1 MKKIYLRTPEFTDRE
16 GTYVRVFL
24 PELTSFLVDNKSTG
38 LIDSSTVLKLFNKR
52 IEMRNENE
60 ILTLELPPMPTSVLA
75 WVWTV
80 QPKYRPGDTIKGFT
94 VIRERLNPYIMALR
108 KARASGMIRLI
119 SKESKEVI
127 KAIPLDFSKMVS
139 EFTLETSEYMKT
151 GTFAVETV
159 DQNGK
164 VLGSTEIEIIR
175 FEKKELILH
184 VDVPSWILLGDD
196 AIISVK
202 GQYFHGAPIEKG
214 TVVLEYPD
222 RPAITQSLEGAS
234 SIITLEELNEGLH
247 SFSIKLEDEQ
257 GRSDT
262 VDCQIRVA
270 TQSANLRIILPDKQL
285 FSNLPF
291 SIRARLETPDG
302 LPINN
307 CPIEVNWRHIGKL
320 QTKDL
325 TERSKELFTDIN
337 GYIEFAETLPHAGS
351 YNLEIKSAYN
361 NETISAVKSLSLER
375 LVEGHLFIENK
386 LDKAAFSE
394 GEKVT
399 GKIKIFGHPE
409 TVKKVKYGYL
419 DLISDRIIETRRIDI
434 KNPDEIVYE
443 FEGIV
448 DFYGPICVEF
458 YVSNTIQ
465 KLGLIDSNKLDK
477 AGCFVTKSNALIEL
491 PTPLE
496 VNLQVDAPES
506 SPTGSSI
513 KISVNVDSTLLSE
526 DFWIF
531 GALIDER
538 ILTSHQTSNIST
550 TFLTA
555 PSPLKVIIKESQ
567 RLRPPPPMGGVVR
580 ALGGG
585 LEMAGRPAG
594 MGARRRGVKM
604 AAMSM
609 ADRDMMPE
617 DQRSTGI
624 ATLRNQMLP
633 ELQEITERMD
643 KAPELILR
651 TNFAE
656 SVLLQPI
663 RIENGQGSFEISVP
677 DAVTTFRIVI
687 FGAGT
692 MQFGQTSCSIIVR
705 NPVFTQILNSAEMTL
720 KDQLDVRCIVQNTTD
735 KPISDVKLYLR
746 SLTNLSLAE
755 ESRHKIID
763 KVPAQSASVMPWRM
777 IGSDV
782 GQADIELELTTLN
795 FTEISR
801 LDQPLY
807 IIPPGEPVIQRMQ
820 AYIDASTPFNLTW
833 MLDGDEAFALG
844 VVNCLPAMELAV
856 IEGLESLARYPYGC
870 CEQTSASTMPNIIVY
885 EYLMAADKLDEEMKT
900 KLVNNMEGGL
910 NRYLTVFRGSSGG
923 FGLWNGDNP
932 SVFHTGLALS
942 VIGRMRNYVKG
953 IPNDLFS
960 SALDYLK
967 KHKKDN
973 HWKAEKSLETP
984 FPSTLSDPAITG
996 YLLNSLALGGIKDE
1010 EAMKWMSDNLSDY
1023 QDDPTTLALLLEA
1036 WARIDSHKKDFPDL
1050 GSKVRARLLEMAT
1063 YKDEQVFW
1071 AKGSSLTSELESTA
1085 YVLISLA
1092 IAFPNEASLY
1102 DTFQKGIDY
1111 LMSHRQ
1117 TNGWRSTRDTL
1128 YASMAVA
1135 KVATADKPEFTL
1147 QLYLNDELRA
1157 KETVTAE
1164 TMAWKI
1170 YDLRN
1175 IYLDKLQ
1182 PGQNTV
1188 KITLEGSGKCH
1199 CVCELQKWYFDLKEQ
1214 AKPLPISIERHVSA
1228 TNVKLDDKIT
1238 IDIECDPEELLE
1250 AVLIEQPIPALLEF
1264 PNEALEKLE
1273 KELEHIEINNN
1284 KVALFFS
1291 RLETKTKISLPFKV
1305 AFTGECRVEPLQIY
1319 GMYEPDRRVEVPAI
1333 QIKSE

>member
-38 LIDSSTVLKLFNKR
+38 LIDNSTVLKLFNKR

-60 ILTLELPPMPTSVLA
+60 ILTLELPPMPKSVLA

-108 KARASGMIRLI
+108 KSQASGMIRLI
-119 SKESKEVI
+119 FKESKEVI
-127 KAIPLDFSKMVS
+127 KAVPIDFSKMVS

-175 FEKKELILH
+175 FEKKELILQ
-184 VDVPSWILLGDD
+184 VDVPSWILLGDS

-214 TVVLEYPD
+214 TVVLEYPE
-222 RPAITQSLEGAS
+222 RPPITRSLENGS
-234 SIITLEELNEGLH
+234 STITLEELTEGLH

-262 VDCQIRVA
+262 LDCQIRVA
-270 TQSANLRIILPDKQL
+270 PQSANLRIILPDKKL
-285 FSNLPF
+285 FSSLPF

-307 CPIEVNWRHIGKL
+307 CPIEVNWRYIGKL

-325 TERSKELFTDIN
+325 TDRSKELFTDIN

-351 YNLEIKSAYN
+351 YNLEIKAAYN
-361 NETISAVKSLSLER
+361 NETISAVKPLSLER

-399 GKIKIFGHPE
+399 GKICIFGHPE
-409 TVKKVKYGYL
+409 TVKKVEYGYL

-434 KNPDEIVYE
+434 KSPEEIAYE

-465 KLGLIDSNKLDK
+465 KLGLIDSDKLDK
-477 AGCFVTKSNALIEL
+477 AGCLVTKSSALIEL

-550 TFLTA
+550 TFLTT

-567 RLRPPPPMGGVVR
+567 RLRPPPPGGVIR

-585 LEMAGRPAG
+585 PPMAGRPVRAAIRREFVQTMGRTYKQIG
-594 MGARRRGVKM
+594 MMTEEERSRGVVSLGK
-604 AAMSM
+604 
-609 ADRDMMPE
+609 
-617 DQRSTGI
+617 
-624 ATLRNQMLP
+624 QMVP
-633 ELQEITERMD
+633 ELQEVKKIMD
-643 KAPELILR
+643 KVPELILR

-663 RIENGQGSFEISVP
+663 RIENGQGSFEVTVP

-692 MQFGQTSCSIIVR
+692 MQFGQASRSIIVR
-705 NPVFTQILNSAEMTL
+705 NPVFTQILNPAEMTL
-720 KDQLDVRCIVQNTTD
+720 KDQLDIRCIVQNTTD
-735 KPISDVKLYLR
+735 KPILSAKLYLR

-755 ESRHKIID
+755 EIRHKMID
-763 KVPAQSASVMPWRM
+763 KVPAQSASVMLWRM
-777 IGSDV
+777 IGSEV
-782 GQADIELELTTLN
+782 GKADIELELATPN
-795 FTEISR
+795 FTELSR

-820 AYIDASTPFNLTW
+820 AYIDASTPLDLTW

-885 EYLMAADKLDEEMKT
+885 EYLAAADKLNEEMKT

-984 FPSTLSDPAITG
+984 FPSTLSDPAMTG
-996 YLLNSLALGGIKDE
+996 YLLNSLALGEIKDE
-1010 EAMKWMSDNLSDY
+1010 EAMKWMDDNLSDY

-1036 WARIDSHKKDFPDL
+1036 WARIDFYKKNFPDL
-1050 GSKVRARLLEMAT
+1050 GSKLRTRLLEMAT
-1063 YKDEQVFW
+1063 YKEEQVFW

-1188 KITLEGSGKCH
+1188 NITLEGSGKCH

-1214 AKPLPISIERHVSA
+1214 VKPLPISVERHVSA

-1273 KELEHIEINNN
+1273 KEFEHIEINNN

-1291 RLETKTKISLPFKV
+1291 RLESKTKISLPFKV